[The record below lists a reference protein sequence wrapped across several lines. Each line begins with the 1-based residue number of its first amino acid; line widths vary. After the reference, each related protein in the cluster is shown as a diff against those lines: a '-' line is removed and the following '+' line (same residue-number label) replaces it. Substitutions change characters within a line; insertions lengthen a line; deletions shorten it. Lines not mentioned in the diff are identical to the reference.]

1 MFSLQ
6 QYRTTVRACYVGYVT
21 QAAVNNLAPLFF
33 VIFQKQYGISTW
45 LLGNLILL
53 NFGVQLVTDF
63 LSVHLINRF
72 GYRRMIVIAHASA
85 VLGLIALGML
95 PRLLPSAYA
104 GLIPAVV
111 LYAFGGGLLEVAV
124 SPVVD
129 ALPGEEKESAMSLLH
144 SFYSWGQMAV
154 VLFSTLILSV
164 IGEQYWYWIPVMW
177 AVVPLANM
185 IAFSRV
191 PLADMVTGEES
202 APKKELFRGPFFLFM
217 LFMLAA
223 GAAELTVSQ
232 WASLFAETGLGIS
245 KTAGDLLGPCLF
257 ALTMGAGRTLYGI
270 YGARWDIRRALLFT
284 GVLCV
289 CSYLLISLS
298 PWPWLSLLG
307 CALCG
312 FSVSLMWPGTVSFAA
327 GRFPKGGALLF
338 GTLALC
344 GDVGCSVGPWLAG
357 SVAAAPGGN
366 LKIGIL
372 VCTIFP
378 LLLVAGLLYFW
389 KREKG
394 QQK

>member
-1 MFSLQ
+1 MK
-6 QYRTTVRACYVGYVT
+6 QYRATVRACYVGYVI
-21 QAAVNNLAPLFF
+21 QATVNNLAPLFF
-33 VIFQKQYGISTW
+33 IIFQKQYGISTL

-53 NFGVQLVTDF
+53 NFGVQLVTDWI
-63 LSVHLINRF
+63 SVRLINRF
-72 GYRRMIVIAHASA
+72 GYRRIIVAAHASA
-85 VLGLIALGML
+85 TLGLLALGVL
-95 PRLLPSAYA
+95 PWLVPSAYM
-104 GLIPAVV
+104 GLIPAVI

-154 VLFSTLILSV
+154 VLFSTLILSA
-164 IGEQYWYWIPVMW
+164 IGEQYWYWIPIAW
-177 AVVPLANM
+177 AFLPLVNM
-185 IAFSRV
+185 FAFTRV
-191 PLADMVTGEES
+191 PLADMVTGEQS
-202 APKKELFRGPFFLFM
+202 CSPKELFRGTFLLFM

-257 ALTMGAGRTLYGI
+257 ALTMGIGRTLYGI
-270 YGARWDIRRALLFT
+270 YGAKWDIRRSLLAT
-284 GVLCV
+284 AVLCV
-289 CSYLLISLS
+289 FSYLLIALA

-327 GRFPKGGALLF
+327 GRFPRGGALLF

-344 GDVGCSVGPWLAG
+344 GDAGCSIGPWIAG
-357 SVAAAPGGN
+357 SVSAAFGGN

-372 VCTIFP
+372 VCTVFP
-378 LLLVAGLLYFW
+378 LLLVVGLMAFL
-389 KREKG
+389 KRETGMK
-394 QQK
+394 Q